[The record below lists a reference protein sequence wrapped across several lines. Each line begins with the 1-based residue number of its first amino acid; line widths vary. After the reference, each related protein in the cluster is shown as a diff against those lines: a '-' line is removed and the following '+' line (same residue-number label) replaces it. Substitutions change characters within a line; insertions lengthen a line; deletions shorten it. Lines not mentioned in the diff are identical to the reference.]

1 MLGISIGNFDGVH
14 LGHRMLGEAISSA
27 LGSDA
32 RMIAVTFEPAPAVV
46 FGRSPEPRI
55 LTAAQ
60 RRRRLLEVGFDD
72 VLEFQTSRELLG
84 LEPEAFLDHL
94 FGALGQTPSLM
105 AEGPDFRFGRNR
117 AGTTATLQASG
128 RTRGF
133 EVLIPEERRVR
144 LIDGVDVPARSSVI
158 RKLLAIG
165 RVEDAGKVLGRPH
178 SLVGK
183 VVSGDQRGRTI
194 GIPTANLDLGGA
206 LLPGDGVYAGQ
217 AMLPDGTC
225 RPAAVSIGTK
235 PTFEET
241 PPVAEVHVL
250 DWDGDLDDYGWCL
263 ETTLLRRLRGQE
275 RYDGLDPFLAQLE
288 RDLAAT
294 REVAARASKY
304 DFSPHP
310 GNQP

>member
-1 MLGISIGNFDGVH
+1 MS
-14 LGHRMLGEAISSA
+14 AA
-27 LGSDA
+27 LGKDA
-32 RMIAVTFEPAPAVV
+32 RMIAVTFEPAPAVI

-55 LTAAQ
+55 LTAVQ

-72 VLEFQTSRELLG
+72 VLEFETSRALLA

-94 FGALGQTPSLM
+94 FDSLGEIPSVM
-105 AEGPDFRFGRNR
+105 AEGPDFCFGRNR
-117 AGTTATLQASG
+117 AGTTATLQVSG
-128 RTRGF
+128 RMRGF
-133 EVLIPEERRVR
+133 EVLVPEERRVR
-144 LIDGVDVPARSSVI
+144 LIDGMDVPARSSVI

-165 RVEDAGKVLGRPH
+165 RVEDAGRVLGRPH

-194 GIPTANLDLGGA
+194 GIPTANLDLQGA
-206 LLPGDGVYAGQ
+206 LLPGDGVYAGL
-217 AMLPDGTC
+217 AILPDGNR
-225 RPAAVSIGTK
+225 RPAAISIGTK

-241 PPVAEVHVL
+241 PPVAEIHVL

-263 ETTLLRRLRGQE
+263 EATLLRRLRGQE

-294 REVAARASKY
+294 REVAALASHH
-304 DFSPHP
+304 DSSPHS